1 MERIT
6 KFRVYIFLLLFVG
19 LLSFF
24 GLRLFV
30 SQVVNADE
38 NSNNISSYTTMTR
51 VKAARG
57 DILDRNGNV
66 LVSNRASYD
75 LTLINYVILS
85 ADGTNDHLLRMINLC
100 QSQGYEYNDHFPVTF
115 TRPYEYV
122 SSDLDWQTHFTAYL
136 ADMDLDSDITA
147 PLLMQTLRK
156 AYSIPETWTDEDAR
170 RVIGIRYELALRSDI
185 TNLSSYV
192 FIDDASDEELAALQE
207 LNIPG
212 LIVEAT
218 TVREYNTT
226 YAAHILGYVG
236 AMDEEEYNEIYQY
249 NPDYGMDA
257 KVGKDGFEA
266 AFEEYLHGVDGWRV
280 DTYDKEGNVLSSY
293 YETQPRAGN
302 NVETT
307 LDLRL
312 QQVAE
317 NSLYETI
324 TQLQQAKDEDGDP
337 ADGHDVQGAAVVA
350 MDVRTGEV
358 LVCASYPT
366 YDPNLF
372 FEKYEEMSQD
382 PMLPLYNRALYGE
395 YPPGSTFKMV
405 TAIAGIDI
413 GALSINDVIYDEGI
427 YDEYENFEATCLK
440 YTSTY
445 GMETHG
451 DVTVR
456 DALKVSCNYFFY
468 ELSMNW
474 GMGISAIDEV
484 AKAMGLGEPT
494 GVEVPEF
501 IGTRSNPQNKWDYY
515 SGSDAEWYDADTIM
529 TSIGQAMNRYT
540 PMQLCVYTSTLANA
554 GTRYSATFLKRV
566 VSDDYTDLLEDNK
579 PEIASVYPISAEAY
593 QAYSEGMQLVAHDE
607 NGTARDTFWA
617 EEYPIR
623 ICAKTGTAE
632 HDAGEGISDHA
643 AFIVYAPAV
652 NPEIAIAVY
661 GEQAGHGSS
670 MANIAKDILNA
681 WFFNADTAGD
691 VTTDENRVS

>member
-6 KFRVYIFLLLFVG
+6 KFRVTVFLLLIMG
-19 LLSFF
+19 LLGFF
-24 GLRLFV
+24 SVRLFA

-38 NSNNISSYTTMTR
+38 NSNNMSTYTTMTR

-66 LVSNRASYD
+66 LVRNRASYD
-75 LTLINYVILS
+75 LTFNNYVILS
-85 ADGTNDHLLRMINLC
+85 ADGTNEHLLNVIHLC
-100 QSQGYEYNDHFPVTF
+100 QELGFEYNDHFPVTF
-115 TRPYEYV
+115 VRPYEYV
-122 SSDLDWQTHFTAYL
+122 ASDLDWQTHFTAYL

-192 FIDDASDEELAALQE
+192 FIDDATDQELAAVQE

-212 LIVEAT
+212 LMVEST

-236 AMDEEEYNEIYQY
+236 AMDAEEWEKSYMDND
-249 NPDYGMDA
+249 DYEMDA

-280 DTYDKEGNVLSSY
+280 DTVDKEGNIIKSY
-293 YETQPRAGN
+293 YEKEPRAGN

-317 NSLYETI
+317 NSLEETL
-324 TQLQQAKDEDGDP
+324 TLLKNKRDKNGDP
-337 ADGHDVQGAAVVA
+337 VDGNDVQGAAVVA
-350 MDVRTGEV
+350 IDVRTGEV

-366 YDPNLF
+366 YDPNEF
-372 FEKYEEMSQD
+372 FEIYNELLAD
-382 PMLPLYNRALYGE
+382 PMRPLINRPLQGE
-395 YPPGSTFKMV
+395 YPPGSTYKMV

-413 GALSINDVIYDEGI
+413 GSLSINSTIYDEGV
-427 YDEYENFEATCLK
+427 YDEYGDFAAYCLRYSSSDGAWTHGEINIREALK
-440 YTSTY
+440 Y
-445 GMETHG
+445 
-451 DVTVR
+451 
-456 DALKVSCNYFFY
+456 SCNYFFY
-468 ELSMNW
+468 DLSMNW
-474 GMGISAIDEV
+474 GMGISALDEV

-494 GVEVPEF
+494 GVEVPEYV
-501 IGTRSNPQNKWDYY
+501 GVRANPQNKWDYY
-515 SGSDAEWYDADTIM
+515 TGSDAEWFDADTIM
-529 TSIGQAMNRYT
+529 AAIGQGMNQFT
-540 PMQLCVYTSTLANA
+540 PMQLCSYAATLANR
-554 GTRYSATFLKRV
+554 GTRYKATFLKRV
-566 VSDDYTDLLEDNK
+566 VADDYTSLLKQNE
-579 PEIASVYPISAEAY
+579 PVILSEYEISDEAY
-593 QAYSEGMQLVAHDE
+593 QAYSDGMLMVTNEE
-607 NGTARDTFWA
+607 NGTAYETFGYLGY
-617 EEYPIR
+617 EIMV
-623 ICAKTGTAE
+623 CGKTGTAE
-632 HDAGEGISDHA
+632 HDPSKSDHG
-643 AFIVYAPAV
+643 AFICYAPAD

-661 GEQAGHGSS
+661 AEQGGHGSD

-681 WFFNADTAGD
+681 WFFNADKAGD

>member
-6 KFRVYIFLLLFVG
+6 KFRVTVFLLIFMGILG
-19 LLSFF
+19 FF
-24 GLRLFV
+24 SVRLFA

-38 NSNNISSYTTMTR
+38 NSNNMSTYTTLTR

-66 LVSNRASYD
+66 LVRNRASYD
-75 LTLINYVILS
+75 LTFNNYVILS
-85 ADGTNDHLLRMINLC
+85 AEGTNQHLLNAIHLC
-100 QSQGYEYNDHFPVTF
+100 QQLGFEYNDHFPVTF
-115 TRPYEYV
+115 VRPYEYV
-122 SSDLDWQTHFTAYL
+122 ASDLDWQTHFTAYL

-192 FIDDASDEELAALQE
+192 FIDDATDQELAAIQE
-207 LNIPG
+207 LNVPG
-212 LIVEAT
+212 LMVEPT
-218 TVREYNTT
+218 TIREYNTT

-236 AMDEEEYNEIYQY
+236 AMDAEEWEKTYSKNE
-249 NPDYGMDA
+249 DYAMDA

-280 DTYDKEGNVLSSY
+280 DTVDKDGNIINSY
-293 YETQPRAGN
+293 YEKEPRAGN

-317 NSLYETI
+317 NSLLETL
-324 TQLQQAKDEDGDP
+324 TLLKNKRDKDGDP
-337 ADGHDVQGAAVVA
+337 VDGNDVEGAAVVA
-350 MDVRTGEV
+350 IDVRTGEV

-372 FEKYEEMSQD
+372 FEKYEEMNAD
-382 PMLPLYNRALYGE
+382 PLLPLYNRALYGE
-395 YPPGSTFKMV
+395 YPPGSTYKMV
-405 TAIAGIDI
+405 TTIAGIDYGSLTLNTPI
-413 GALSINDVIYDEGI
+413 FDEGVWDD
-427 YDEYENFEATCLK
+427 YDNFEAYCLK
-440 YTSTY
+440 YTSTNY
-445 GMETHG
+445 TETHG
-451 DVTVR
+451 ELTVR

-468 ELSMNW
+468 DVSMNK
-474 GMGISAIDEV
+474 GIGITAMDTV
-484 AKAMGLGEPT
+484 AKALGLGEPT

-501 IGTRSNPQNKWDYY
+501 LGVRANPDNKWDYY
-515 SGSDAEWYDADTIM
+515 TGSDAEWFDADTIM
-529 TSIGQAMNRYT
+529 CSIGQGMNRFT
-540 PMQLCVYTSTLANA
+540 PMQLCVYTSALANK
-554 GTRYSATFLKRV
+554 GVRYKATFLKRV
-566 VSDDYTDLLEDNK
+566 VADDYTDLIKQNE
-579 PEIASVYPISAEAY
+579 PVIASKLEISDEAY
-593 QAYSEGMQLVAHDE
+593 TAYSEGMQLVAHDE
-607 NGTARDTFWA
+607 NGTASETFWK
-617 EEYPIR
+617 EGYSIR
-623 ICAKTGTAE
+623 VCAKTGTAE
-632 HDAGEGISDHA
+632 HDAGEGISDHGA
-643 AFIVYAPAV
+643 IVVYAPAE

-661 GEQAGHGSS
+661 AEQGGHGSD

-681 WFFNADTAGD
+681 WFFNADKAGD